1 MKEPNSAIIKIGI
14 AINIITAVMF
24 TFFTAYQIYLLIQI
38 DTQRN
43 GRLIGI
49 IFYLFIT
56 AASFFALV
64 HKTGLRIARSVL
76 LIAGLLLLFG
86 IKLFNAS
93 AIFGSLDFANAPS
106 VLRCA
111 VYVVS
116 QLGTIMLAVYY
127 LFFRHNKKINSKRKL
142 IVALMAFVIVLYVS
156 VLIMEC
162 VLIMNYRVNI
172 DLTRKYTVIG
182 RLLYCFGFVGMA
194 AGFMLPSSRGKS
206 STEEYINKEQS
217 DAEVLVSSEKKDKPR
232 SDKDKKRNPVL
243 DDANI
248 VFSTT
253 KSRGS
258 HSKKH
263 RHK

>member
-1 MKEPNSAIIKIGI
+1 
-14 AINIITAVMF
+14 MF

-172 DLTRKYTVIG
+172 EAGCCIVLALSVWRQDLCCLFGGLLTRKICKNRLRMKMIWCFQTRERLNQVQRKSRCRQSLI
-182 RLLYCFGFVGMA
+182 RILLY
-194 AGFMLPSSRGKS
+194 
-206 STEEYINKEQS
+206 
-217 DAEVLVSSEKKDKPR
+217 KK
-232 SDKDKKRNPVL
+232 
-243 DDANI
+243 
-248 VFSTT
+248 F
-253 KSRGS
+253 
-258 HSKKH
+258 
-263 RHK
+263 

>member
-1 MKEPNSAIIKIGI
+1 MKEPNSAILKLGT

-182 RLLYCFGFVGMA
+182 RLLYCFGFVSMA
-194 AGFMLPSSRGKS
+194 AGFMLPIRGLIDPEDMQKQAADEDDLVFSNSEKIKS
-206 STEEYINKEQS
+206 SSKKKPMQ
-217 DAEVLVSSEKKDKPR
+217 AEF
-232 SDKDKKRNPVL
+232 DKDFV
-243 DDANI
+243 I
-248 VFSTT
+248 
-253 KSRGS
+253 
-258 HSKKH
+258 
-263 RHK
+263 

>member
-1 MKEPNSAIIKIGI
+1 MKEPNSAIIKLGI

-64 HKTGLRIARSVL
+64 HKTELRIARSVL

-182 RLLYCFGFVGMA
+182 RLLYCFGFVG
-194 AGFMLPSSRGKS
+194 FMLPIRGLIDPEDMQKQAADEDDLVFSNSEKIKS
-206 STEEYINKEQS
+206 SSKKKPMQ
-217 DAEVLVSSEKKDKPR
+217 AEF
-232 SDKDKKRNPVL
+232 DKDLV
-243 DDANI
+243 I
-248 VFSTT
+248 
-253 KSRGS
+253 
-258 HSKKH
+258 
-263 RHK
+263 